1 MRTQRIAVSLLVLA
15 FLFAGACGEEGSGD
29 GGTDA
34 AAEPSAATGCAA
46 PDSIEIEGGLC
57 YVEHEAGDGDEAA
70 RGDVVEVHYTGT
82 LEDGTEFD
90 SSEGGAP
97 IKFTLGIGEVIEGW
111 DKGLAGMKVGG
122 SRTLTI
128 PPEYGYGE
136 AGSPPVIPPNAT
148 LIFDV
153 ELVSVESAK
162 SGKK

>member
-1 MRTQRIAVSLLVLA
+1 MRIRMLATSFLVLA
-15 FLFAGACGEEGSGD
+15 LLFAGACGDDGSGGD
-29 GGTDA
+29 GGTE
-34 AAEPSAATGCAA
+34 AAESDVPATGCDA
-46 PDSIEIEGGLC
+46 PDAIEIENGLC
-57 YVEHEAGDGDEAA
+57 YVEHETGDGEEAA

-97 IKFTLGIGEVIEGW
+97 IKFTLGIGQVIEGW
-111 DKGLAGMKVGG
+111 DKSIVGMKVGG

-153 ELVSVESAK
+153 ELVSV
-162 SGKK
+162 SGGKT